1 MNFCQVTSF
10 FFSFQ
15 ILAPFLEGK
24 KKQEFFR
31 PASQPTNQPP
41 SKRNVKMFTK
51 RATFGANLI
60 IFFLFFVGLEMV
72 EIISTLAEGDRRA
85 MRMDALGC
93 GCVQEG
99 SE

>member
-1 MNFCQVTSF
+1 
-10 FFSFQ
+10 
-15 ILAPFLEGK
+15 
-24 KKQEFFR
+24 
-31 PASQPTNQPP
+31 
-41 SKRNVKMFTK
+41 MFTK

-99 SE
+99 SV